1 MVKSRAAEVVHLL
14 VDRLHEMN
22 FDDVLS
28 CNGHC
33 RDSLRVAR
41 VKRVRT

>member
-1 MVKSRAAEVVHLL
+1 MKRHVAEVVRLL
-14 VDRLHEMN
+14 VDCLHEMN

-28 CNGHC
+28 CNGRC

-41 VKRVRT
+41 VKRVRM